1 MKIRSLRLEHFRKFT
16 DPVVLTGFTDG
27 VNVLAESN
35 EFGKSTLLAA
45 IRGVLFE
52 RYVSKAA
59 TVTQMRHWSNN
70 TSPVISL
77 DFELSSGLYKIE
89 KRFLHREPHA
99 SLTMPDGVIH
109 HNEAA
114 EEHLQRVLNFTQAG
128 KTGSKPENI
137 GMWAAL
143 WVTQRESVD
152 QPGFTDSARQTI
164 HGCLDH
170 EVGALTGGT
179 RGKKLLVSVR
189 ADLAKIRD
197 GNKKPAGRHKEA
209 VAEQASAQQ
218 ALVVFQARQLRL
230 TQDIAELLG
239 IKRKLAENFSGG
251 EEARTKQLLEEAHQ
265 KRDGAQRFED
275 QEQAALVNRR
285 LWSDRVTSAEKEI
298 EVRKEQEKT
307 INGVEDRIKILMLGE
322 SDAKISLQRAEET
335 LARQRQQLQD
345 ATAACDDAGAA
356 LRTTRI
362 EVDLTKMS
370 ATLQTFR
377 DRLVRADSSQARANA
392 LIARLASLSVGE
404 PAIVRIREL
413 DKQLRKTDAVL
424 EAQATHVT
432 LTLLPSAVG
441 LVRLDGGPISAS
453 SVSLIE
459 DSILSVEGVGEI
471 LIKPGVKDRE
481 KLLTHQIEE
490 NRQLRQALQ
499 AVSCDSLELAEK
511 LFTERGKCENDLV
524 QARQELTGHTP
535 ADLAY
540 KMEAGVE
547 ALRNQIS
554 ILENRLATEM
564 SAAGLESLLDIAV
577 AEDAAREAERMERDT
592 SEAVALARAPLSALE
607 TGHTEAV
614 RLHTQVESKKN
625 SALEEQRRLIAA
637 RDVQFQQETAEAL
650 AARLRSSQQS
660 LLDQQSFIQVL
671 ELSRPAETVAILDAR
686 ILRFGKAIEDYAAER
701 QSLQQRVAVL
711 KNQIEREEGFG
722 IEEQTLAAQHTVG
735 QFDRQVARYQHE
747 LGVLEFLLA
756 TLEEADQAARER
768 YMAPVVKRVTPYLQ
782 MLFPGAAIHC
792 DDQFQITGIIRELQQ
807 TEQFSGLS
815 VGTQEQIAVLTRLAF
830 ADMLLER
837 GHPAT
842 IILDD
847 ALVYSDPERMEKMFD
862 LLTEAA
868 TRTQIL
874 ILTCRGEIFT
884 RLGGNRL
891 RIVAS

>member
-59 TVTQMRHWSNN
+59 SVTQMRHWSNN

-77 DFELSSGLYKIE
+77 EFELPSGLYKIE
-89 KRFLHREPHA
+89 KRFLHREPYA
-99 SLTMPDGVIH
+99 RLTMPDGVIH
-109 HNEAA
+109 HDEAA
-114 EEHLQRVLNFTQAG
+114 EEHLQGVLNFTQAG
-128 KTGSKPENI
+128 KTGSKPENV

-164 HGCLDH
+164 HGCLDK

-179 RGKKLLVSVR
+179 RGKRLLVSVR

-197 GNKKPAGRHKEA
+197 GNKKPAGRYKEA
-209 VAEQASAQQ
+209 VAEQAAAQL
-218 ALVVFQARQLRL
+218 ALVVLQARQHRL
-230 TQDIAELLG
+230 TQDIAEFQA
-239 IKRKLAENFSGG
+239 IKRKLAETSSGG

-275 QEQAALVNRR
+275 QERAALANRG

-298 EVRKEQEKT
+298 EVREKQEKT
-307 INGVEDRIKILMLGE
+307 IKGVEDRIKKLMSSE
-322 SDAKISLQRAEET
+322 SDAKIALHRAEET
-335 LARQRQQLQD
+335 LAGQRQRLQD
-345 ATAACDDAGAA
+345 ATAACDDASAA

-362 EVDLTKMS
+362 VVDLTKMS
-370 ATLQTFR
+370 ATLQMFR
-377 DRLVRADSSQARANA
+377 DRLVLADTSQARANA

-413 DKQLRKTDAVL
+413 DMQLRKTDAVL
-424 EAQATHVT
+424 QAQATNVT

-441 LVRLDGGPISAS
+441 LVRLDGRPISTNN
-453 SVSLIE
+453 VSLIE
-459 DSILSVEGVGEI
+459 DSILSVEGIGEI
-471 LIKPGVKDRE
+471 LIKPGVQNRE
-481 KLLTHQIEE
+481 TLLTRQIEE

-499 AVSCDSLELAEK
+499 NVSCDSLELAEE
-511 LFTERGKCENDLV
+511 LFTERGKCENELA
-524 QARQELTGHTP
+524 QARRELTGHTP
-535 ADLAY
+535 ADPAY

-554 ILENRLATEM
+554 ILESRLATEM
-564 SAAGLESLLDIAV
+564 SAAGLELLPDVMV
-577 AEDAAREAERMERDT
+577 AEDAVREAERKERES
-592 SEAVALARAPLSALE
+592 SEAVALARAPISALE
-607 TGHTEAV
+607 TAHTEAV
-614 RLHTQVESKKN
+614 RLHTQVESQKN
-625 SALEEQRRLIAA
+625 SALEEQRRLVAA
-637 RDVQFQQETAEAL
+637 RDLQVQQESAEAL
-650 AARLRSSQQS
+650 SERLRSSQQS
-660 LLDQQSFIQVL
+660 LLNQQSLIQAL
-671 ELSRPAETVAILDAR
+671 DLSRPAETVAILDAR
-686 ILRFGKAIEDYAAER
+686 ILRFGKAIDDYAAER
-701 QSLQQRVAVL
+701 QSLQQRFAVL
-711 KNQIEREEGFG
+711 KNQIEREEGVG
-722 IEEQTLAAQHTVG
+722 IEEQTLAAQHAVE
-735 QFDRQVARYQHE
+735 QLDRQVARYKHE
-747 LGVLEFLLA
+747 IDVLEFLLA
-756 TLEEADQAARER
+756 TLEEAEQAAKER

-807 TEQFSGLS
+807 TEHFSGLS

-830 ADMLLER
+830 ADMLLQR
-837 GHPAT
+837 GHPAA

-891 RIVAS
+891 RIIAN